1 MLADEAAGCRPDTD
15 RPPPGAGMRSV
26 VSCCIALSQSTDGA
40 VWRLFVYS
48 LDTLDINSTSH
59 QFHKFLVLTN
69 LGNDCCVWDRFS
81 KEVFYDRTKLK

>member
-26 VSCCIALSQSTDGA
+26 VSCCIVSVTDGA
-40 VWRLFVYS
+40 VRRLYLFIYS

-81 KEVFYDRTKLK
+81 KEGFYDRTKL

>member
-1 MLADEAAGCRPDTD
+1 MKLQAADQTQTDHHPERGCGLWSP
-15 RPPPGAGMRSV
+15 A
-26 VSCCIALSQSTDGA
+26 ALSQSTDGA

-81 KEVFYDRTKLK
+81 KEGFYDRTKL